1 MSAKIAQHLP
11 VFPLAPEA
19 VHVIGAPAEFREA
32 LSQGIRKARKR
43 IVLASLYIGTSETRL
58 VTELAEALAANADLE
73 LHVLVDFFRGHRSD
87 SGGSSTATMLDPL
100 LGRFPGRRFNEVF
113 GLQHIKA
120 YVFDDDVIISGA
132 NLSSDYFTTRQDR
145 YVLFKDCSDLA
156 SFFSSLVNVLADLS
170 PLLKHASGSRKTAT
184 IPQARTI
191 LTEFWEHWL
200 AKTSDAR
207 QIVLADIPPQSLA
220 RVRRPCTFAAPAI
233 QLGVAGIRFD
243 EAAMLTVFKEL
254 QSDAA
259 PSVTIASGYLNIPD
273 RYKRQLLESK
283 ADINIVCSSP
293 EANGFF
299 NSRGVSRY
307 IPHAYSYL
315 EFCFFRDL
323 TTLNKR
329 APVRLAEYFR
339 TGWTWHAKGVW
350 LGPRKSDA
358 LPWFASVVG
367 SSNLNQRSLERDVE
381 AQVYI
386 FSRDSALRNRFA
398 QNLDQL
404 QKHTRAVGLPELRQ
418 RRIPALV
425 KICARMLR
433 TMF

>member
-156 SFFSSLVNVLADLS
+156 SFFSSLVN
-170 PLLKHASGSRKTAT
+170 
-184 IPQARTI
+184 
-191 LTEFWEHWL
+191 
-200 AKTSDAR
+200 
-207 QIVLADIPPQSLA
+207 
-220 RVRRPCTFAAPAI
+220 
-233 QLGVAGIRFD
+233 LGVAGIRFD

-339 TGWTWHAKGVW
+339 TGPLFHPEPSNISLQSYLPFKTYELVINFRNMDKFA
-350 LGPRKSDA
+350 RK
-358 LPWFASVVG
+358 L
-367 SSNLNQRSLERDVE
+367 RLEP
-381 AQVYI
+381 I
-386 FSRDSALRNRFA
+386 DSAHFSVHGWNTNSLNSGKVAPGMEIPFIVKFKPEENVDYVC
-398 QNLDQL
+398 NLVCETEREKFL
-404 QKHTRAVGLPELRQ
+404 LPIRAIG
-418 RRIPALV
+418 
-425 KICARMLR
+425 ARGA
-433 TMF
+433 TGSDC